1 MSIKILIISHSLNR
15 TGAPL
20 ALLQLIRSRPL
31 NLDME
36 ISLLGL
42 RNNDLENDFKKYIDK
57 IEIIVPNP
65 SKNNF
70 IDLMQR
76 ILAIPS
82 IVKFIIKVKPNVILV
97 NSAANSRALLI
108 VKLLQKVFSYR
119 IILYIHEFEEMFR
132 YFKFLRKK
140 TLLLADRAL
149 IVSYD
154 QYDWLRK
161 EIKYLKNVTLVPNA
175 IDNKLIKEYIKYEPE
190 ENFLNFKNK
199 YKFLITNI
207 GMMNYRKGLDLFIK
221 IITSLEN
228 QNQDLG
234 FVIIGDFA
242 NMSEKKTFFKSLEN
256 YNLDRRV
263 YITGFQN
270 NIFKYLKYSDLT
282 AITSRSETFSRVA
295 LESMAVGKPVVAF
308 NIKGL
313 KSTLP
318 MGYPYLAK
326 CFDIAEFS
334 KYVLNI
340 KNLNSEDLNILQNE
354 LIMHSSKFDIEIIS
368 KQFWNIFVE
377 YMKDS

>member
-1 MSIKILIISHSLNR
+1 
-15 TGAPL
+15 
-20 ALLQLIRSRPL
+20 
-31 NLDME
+31 ME

-42 RNNDLENDFKKYIDK
+42 RNNDLENEFKKYIDK
-57 IEIIVPNP
+57 SEIIVPNP

-82 IVKFIIKVKPNVILV
+82 IIKFVIKVKPNVILI
-97 NSAANSRALLI
+97 NSAANSRALL
-108 VKLLQKVFSYR
+108 VSKLLQKFFSYR
-119 IILYIHEFEEMFR
+119 IILYIHEFEETFR
-132 YFKFLRKK
+132 AFRFLRKK
-140 TLLLADRAL
+140 TLLLADKAL

-154 QYDWLRK
+154 QYHWLRK
-161 EIKYLKNVTLVPNA
+161 EIKFLKNVTLVPNA
-175 IDNKLIKEYIKYEPE
+175 IDNKRIKECTKYEPE

-199 YKFLITNI
+199 YKFLIANI
-207 GMMNYRKGLDLFIK
+207 GMMNYIKGLDFFIK
-221 IITSLEN
+221 IITYLGN

-234 FVIIGDFA
+234 FLIIGDFA

-256 YNLDRRV
+256 HNLDRRV

-270 NIFKYLKYSDLT
+270 NIFKYLKYVDVT
-282 AITSRSETFSRVA
+282 AITSRSETFSRAA
-295 LESMAVGKPVVAF
+295 LESMAIGKPVVAF

-318 MGYPYLAK
+318 TGYPYLAK
-326 CFDIAEFS
+326 YFDIAEFS
-334 KYVLNI
+334 KHVLNI

-354 LIMHSSKFDIEIIS
+354 LIMHSRKFDIEIIS
-368 KQFWNIFVE
+368 KKFWNILVE